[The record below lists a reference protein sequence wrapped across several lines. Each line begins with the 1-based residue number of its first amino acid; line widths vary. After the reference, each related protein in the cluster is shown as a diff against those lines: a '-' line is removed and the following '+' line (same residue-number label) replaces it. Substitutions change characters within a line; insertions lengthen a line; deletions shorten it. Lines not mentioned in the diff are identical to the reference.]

1 MEENGIRLARD
12 GRALAA
18 IRLTASD
25 LADKNA
31 PANYAAKELRYYLDR
46 ITSASLP
53 LMSAEEPFEGPS
65 ILVGDAAE
73 LDVSACSEDG
83 FRIEAEGQSVRIAGG
98 KRGVLYG
105 AYDFLERLGVRFFTP
120 TAEKVP
126 TDPALTVPPMSVKE
140 EPAFEYR
147 RHNYADIEQY
157 PRFSAKRRFN
167 GTASLQPRMGGS
179 LTYAHFV
186 HSFDTLIPA
195 RVYGKDHP
203 EYFALVDGKRVTTGG
218 GRTQLCLT
226 NPDVLSLMIEKTREW
241 LKAHPGHRLMSLSQ
255 NDWGGNCQ
263 CENCRRVDEE
273 EGSPSGTL
281 LRFVNAVAEALEPEF
296 PDVVFDTLAYVYSRP
311 APKLTR
317 NRHNV
322 CVRLCSIECC
332 FCHPFDACTDE
343 SRSVKRPD
351 GTPSK
356 FITDLEDWGRICDRV
371 YIWDYTTCFA
381 HYPTPHPNWR
391 VLQPNVRSMRKNSVR
406 GVFEQANGASR
417 GGVDF
422 NELRAYLISKL
433 LWDPDCDLETHR
445 REFMEYFY
453 GPAAPYLDEYLNT
466 LCDACEERGDHVGFN
481 DNPLHGFLEEDMLDK
496 YDALFDKAAEAVRG
510 DPLRLWRVE
519 KNRLSIRWVR
529 LKRASMLRGELDPDT
544 VNRFFE
550 DWKAFGLSRIDEWC
564 NIETTHRALLEG
576 KWRGTEFFD
585 HWIDEEPE
593 AL

>member
-1 MEENGIRLARD
+1 MADIRLTEGGSALASIRLAPE
-12 GRALAA
+12 
-18 IRLTASD
+18 D
-25 LADKNA
+25 LENRQS
-31 PANYAAKELRYYLDR
+31 PANFAAKELRYYLDR
-46 ITSASLP
+46 ITSVSIPLVPADDPAQGAALYVGGAS
-53 LMSAEEPFEGPS
+53 G
-65 ILVGDAAE
+65 
-73 LDVSACSEDG
+73 LDVSDCSEDG
-83 FRIEAEGQSVRIAGG
+83 FRIEADGESVKIAGG
-98 KRGVLYG
+98 RRGVLYG
-105 AYDFLERLGVRFFTP
+105 VYDFLERLGCRFFTP
-120 TAEKVP
+120 TCEKVP
-126 TDPALTVPPMSVKE
+126 TVPDLAVPPMSVRE

-157 PRFSAKRRFN
+157 PRFSAKLRFN
-167 GTASLQPRMGGS
+167 GTGSLQPRMGGN

-195 RVYGKDHP
+195 AVYGKEHP
-203 EYFALVDGKRVTTGG
+203 EYFAEVDGKRVVTDG

-226 NPDVLSLMIEKTREW
+226 NPDVLALMIEKTREW
-241 LKAHPGHRLMSLSQ
+241 LIKHPGHRFMSLSQ

-263 CENCRRVDEE
+263 CENCRKIDEE

-296 PDVVFDTLAYVYSRP
+296 PDVVFDTLAYNYSRP
-311 APKLTR
+311 ASKITR

-332 FCHPFDACTDE
+332 FCHPFDACPDE
-343 SRSVKRPD
+343 SRSVRRPD
-351 GTPSK
+351 GSRSK
-356 FITDLEDWGRICDRV
+356 FITDLEDWGRVCDRV

-391 VLQPNVRSMRKNSVR
+391 VLQPNAKSMKKNNVR

-433 LWDPDCDLETHR
+433 LWDPDCDLDAHR
-445 REFMEYFY
+445 RDFMEYYY
-453 GPAAPYLDEYLNT
+453 GDAAPFLDEYLNL
-466 LCDACEERGDHVGFN
+466 LCDTADARGDHVGFN
-481 DNPLHGFLEEDMLDK
+481 DNPLHGFLEEDMLDR
-496 YDALFDKAAEAVRG
+496 YDALFDQAAEAVRG

-529 LKRASMLRGELDPDT
+529 LKRASMLRGELDPET
-544 VNRFFE
+544 VNRFFA
-550 DWKAFGLSRIDEWC
+550 DLKAFGLSRIDEWC
-564 NIETTHRALLEG
+564 NVETTHRALLEG
-576 KWRGTEFFD
+576 KWRGVEFFD
-585 HWIDEEPE
+585 HWTGEEPE